1 MAVTLTPRE
10 VLVSVKVD
18 PDPSPDGTPPAAR
31 RPEPRGR
38 GPAYVVAG
46 VLLLAPFVALLWVS
60 SYAKDEPRL
69 FGFPFFYWYQLMW
82 VFIAAAATYV
92 SYLLVRRVERP
103 HGALTDRS
111 EPRGQVRP

>member
-1 MAVTLTPRE
+1 MSPSDLPPQPETPR
-10 VLVSVKVD
+10 D
-18 PDPSPDGTPPAAR
+18 PARPGGAGQRPR
-31 RPEPRGR
+31 RPL
-38 GPAYVVAG
+38 AASLAAG
-46 VLLLAPFVALLWVS
+46 VLLAVAIVVPLLVFT
-60 SYAKDEPRL
+60 YAKDRPRL
-69 FGFPFFYWYQLMW
+69 WGFPFFYWYQLMW